1 MENPQNRN
9 PIRIH
14 VKLLGSILIS
24 LGTVS
29 ISHAGISQAEIIHV
43 DWTERGFSHT
53 SSIAPTKILEVC
65 DRSKQGEAITWQFK
79 GSAATDFNIHYH
91 VGKQVSYPKKGKGVM
106 ADSGKLAIPA
116 DRSYCWMWTNKGKA
130 PVNLSVKL
138 SKAR

>member
-1 MENPQNRN
+1 MSRN
-9 PIRIH
+9 KTIS
-14 VKLLGSILIS
+14 LLTLILVS

-29 ISHAGISQAEIIHV
+29 ISHAGADRVEIIHV
-43 DWTERGFSHT
+43 DWTERSFSHT

-65 DRSKQGEAITWQFK
+65 DRSKQGDTITWQFK

-116 DRSYCWMWTNKGKA
+116 DRGYCWMWTNRGKE
-130 PVNLSVKL
+130 PVNLSVEL
-138 SKAR
+138 TKAK